1 MAKQWTAQEVLDISR
16 SFQPSCVLTAAAV
29 LDVFTPLHA
38 KPMPAR
44 ALAGKLGTDPRA
56 TAILLDAL
64 VALEFL
70 SKQDEEYSVPEDVA
84 GLLTEQ
90 SANNVLPMV
99 RHLANCLRRWAELP
113 KVTQT
118 GKCAETAPSVRGAD
132 ADREDFIGAMNTIS
146 RPVADKVID
155 IIQPS
160 KFHHMLDIGGGPG
173 TWTIAF
179 LRAVPEAR
187 ATLFDLPT
195 VVSMAEKNFAEA
207 GLTDRVTLVEGD
219 YYNSALPEGADL
231 AWLGAICHQN
241 SRQQNRDLFA
251 NVHNALG
258 DDGVIVIRDVIMEP
272 CHTSPAG
279 GALFA
284 VNMLVATEAGG
295 TYTFDEY
302 REDLCAAGFSEVT
315 LVHRDEFMNS
325 LIRAGK
331 AQK

>member
-1 MAKQWTAQEVLDISR
+1 MAKRWTAQEVLDLSR
-16 SFQPSCVLTAAAV
+16 SFQPACVLTAAAV

-38 KPMPAR
+38 KPMTAI
-44 ALAGKLGTDPRA
+44 ALAGELCTDPRA

-64 VALEFL
+64 VALKFL
-70 SKQDEEYSVPEDVA
+70 SKQGEEYSVPEDVA
-84 GLLTEQ
+84 ELLAEQ
-90 SANNVLPMV
+90 SADNVLPMV
-99 RHLANCLRRWAELP
+99 RHLANCLRRWTELP

-118 GKCAETAPSVRGAD
+118 GKCAEIDPSIRGTD

-146 RPVADKVID
+146 RPVTDKVIEK
-155 IIQPS
+155 IQPS
-160 KFHHMLDIGGGPG
+160 KFRHMLDIGGGPG

-179 LRAVPEAR
+179 LRAVPETR
-187 ATLFDLPT
+187 ATLFDLPA

-207 GLTDRVTLVEGD
+207 GLTDRVTLVGGD
-219 YYNSALPEGADL
+219 YYADALPEGTDL

-241 SRQQNRDLFA
+241 SRQQNRDLFSK
-251 NVHNALG
+251 VHVALADEG
-258 DDGVIVIRDVIMEP
+258 IVVIRDVIMDP
-272 CHTSPAG
+272 SHTSPAG

-302 REDLCAAGFSEVT
+302 REDLNAAGFGEVT

-325 LIRAGK
+325 LIRAKK
-331 AQK
+331 A